1 MYATEG
7 TRVFF
12 RGLIP
17 PLVSIGGLHAILFGS
32 FAACKRFLDKDRP
45 EDLKGRVVVVVKKKK
60 ENKKMIMIMIMHIFS
75 QAVIR

>member
-45 EDLKGRVVVVVKKKK
+45 EDLKGRVLVMKKKK
-60 ENKKMIMIMIMHIFS
+60 KKMIMIMHIFS
-75 QAVIR
+75 QAVIS